1 MKLFSAMS
9 EMKAIRT
16 ICEAKQ
22 SISGLVLASLDDKSF
37 HYPPAREAYRRIL
50 GIVRNTGNVPDY
62 AEICSDPTIG
72 EDSRKLLLKSD
83 HEAIH
88 SSSKAQSLLRALNK
102 YRQLRGIVR
111 IAENSIKSLEADSVD
126 PDVVLDEMSDAL
138 AEVRSRVHANRSM
151 IHLGKGNNAG
161 ALVKKI
167 LSGDKPNLIP
177 TGFKAY
183 DDVNGG
189 IPDGLFVMAATTSG
203 GKSTMVGNLLK
214 NTALK
219 ACENSINVSLEMSDE
234 ETLSRDLAQQS
245 GIDMK
250 KFSLKKFADG
260 ERKQVKKAYKRMV
273 KTLKGSDTRY
283 TIFSPDEDLTIEE
296 LLFLLKPYG
305 YKVIAIDYISLLKGS
320 DGDDQ
325 WKQLSRIARF
335 CKVFAR
341 VHKVVIVL
349 LAQLSE
355 AGDVR
360 YAKAIKEH
368 ANNMWTWVMTEEARD
383 TGIIEVKQ
391 PKARNQEP
399 HTFYLKI
406 EFDKMLVRDLTEEE
420 KETMGSMSS
429 RSEGEDPGDQE
440 APARTNGKKGRN
452 GKREEKKDDEY
463 LEDVS

>member
-1 MKLFSAMS
+1 
-9 EMKAIRT
+9 
-16 ICEAKQ
+16 
-22 SISGLVLASLDDKSF
+22 
-37 HYPPAREAYRRIL
+37 
-50 GIVRNTGNVPDY
+50 
-62 AEICSDPTIG
+62 
-72 EDSRKLLLKSD
+72 
-83 HEAIH
+83 
-88 SSSKAQSLLRALNK
+88 
-102 YRQLRGIVR
+102 
-111 IAENSIKSLEADSVD
+111 
-126 PDVVLDEMSDAL
+126 
-138 AEVRSRVHANRSM
+138 
-151 IHLGKGNNAG
+151 LGKGNNAG

-452 GKREEKKDDEY
+452 GKREEKLRKKPRTKQRK
-463 LEDVS
+463 LKSKPKQKP